1 MIRWP
6 AAKTRGEQG
15 IKAIVLYPM
24 NALVSDRGRRIA
36 EYLHDDARLHQ
47 VSAGVYI
54 GGEGSHRTA
63 TRQHLVDSRRVLR
76 EEPPDILLTN
86 YKMLDLLLRAEDT
99 PLWAASATSL
109 RYLVLDEFHTYDGA
123 QGTDVA
129 MLLRRLG
136 ATLRV
141 AEPGRPLGRVTPV
154 ATSAALG
161 GATRSAE
168 LRAFAATVFG
178 TPFDSDSV
186 SGRNG
191 STRPRWCPRST
202 SSSASPTSPRYS
214 PRPLRTRPWR
224 ARGSRWRRRSWANP
238 WPIRS
243 TSAAAGPALPHPRH
257 GRRVI
262 RAARTL
268 PEAVDAV
275 TNSGVLQWGVSK
287 QRAPHD
293 VEQAVLRFLALL
305 SVARVETEPGWTRP
319 LLNIEV
325 QLWIREVTRMLR
337 IVAP

>member
-47 VSAGVYI
+47 VSAGVSI

-76 EEPPDILLTN
+76 DEPPDILLTN
-86 YKMLDLLLRAEDT
+86 YKMLDLLLRAEDA

-168 LRAFAATVFG
+168 LRAFAETVFG

-186 SGRNG
+186 SGEERLDAAEVVPEVDFELGIPYVASVLATPAPDAAVAG
-191 STRPRWCPRST
+191 SWQPMAQAFLGEPVADPIDLGSGW
-202 SSSASPTSPRYS
+202 AGTSPPAPWSARY
-214 PRPLRTRPWR
+214 PGRPNP
-224 ARGSRWRRRSWANP
+224 ARGGGRRHQRRCPAVGCVQ
-238 WPIRS
+238 
-243 TSAAAGPALPHPRH
+243 AAGPARRRAGGAALPGAAL
-257 GRRVI
+257 GRAGRD
-262 RAARTL
+262 RAG
-268 PEAVDAV
+268 VDPAAAEHR
-275 TNSGVLQWGVSK
+275 G
-287 QRAPHD
+287 A
-293 VEQAVLRFLALL
+293 ALD
-305 SVARVETEPGWTRP
+305 P
-319 LLNIEV
+319 
-325 QLWIREVTRMLR
+325 
-337 IVAP
+337 